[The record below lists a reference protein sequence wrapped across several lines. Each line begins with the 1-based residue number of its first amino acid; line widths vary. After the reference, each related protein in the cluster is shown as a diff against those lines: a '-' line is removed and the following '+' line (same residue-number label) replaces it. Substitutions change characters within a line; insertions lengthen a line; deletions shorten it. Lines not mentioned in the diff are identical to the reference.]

1 MHSTR
6 RRADSTATKSSQMG
20 TSGHVA
26 HDMVAGIGKGPNGSG
41 MTAAA
46 VTTLAEPTPSDATT
60 FDLPLPRVD
69 AAERIAAADAL
80 ERALRFLTHS
90 AITVVGSRADAMA
103 AWLRRSGYQAEPLAL
118 NGHAPTN
125 VSVLLASDLAQSHS
139 DVPRCLGALKQMLS
153 PDGLLVAVVPNLTH
167 ARTRIS
173 MLLGRFTMRS
183 NGSGPAFTLTD
194 AERLLHD
201 AAFTVVDV
209 ERQLDTRDAL
219 KEMSDGVPE
228 PVVSMLA
235 DDLDAMTSH
244 FVVLA
249 EPQASASIARFH
261 RRLSEIAA
269 THRQTTRDV
278 DRIERRVADLEVR
291 VQHWAGETDRL
302 ALRDV
307 TQANGAS
314 SDRVT
319 DGERDEALNRARER
333 LLLRTAD
340 IKALTSRIEQ
350 VRYRREILRIRQLVG
365 RDVPAN
371 STVAV
376 ISRGDE
382 ELLAF
387 GDRKGWHFPRT
398 EKGVYAGHHPADS
411 TAAIAHLEELRARG
425 AQYLLIPRTA
435 FWWLEHYKEFSQYLA
450 QRCRC
455 VRRDERTCVLFAL
468 GGRRASR

>member
-1 MHSTR
+1 MT
-6 RRADSTATKSSQMG
+6 TSSR
-20 TSGHVA
+20 VA
-26 HDMVAGIGKGPNGSG
+26 HDIVAGHGKGPNGNG
-41 MTAAA
+41 MTAA
-46 VTTLAEPTPSDATT
+46 VTTLAEPASSFATT
-60 FDLPLPRVD
+60 LDLPLPRAD
-69 AAERIAAADAL
+69 AAERIAVADAL
-80 ERALRFLTHS
+80 ERGLRFLTHTT
-90 AITVVGSRADAMA
+90 ITVVGSRADATA
-103 AWLRRSGYQAEPLAL
+103 AWLRGAGYQAEPLTV
-118 NGHAPTN
+118 NGHAATN
-125 VSVLLASDLAQSHS
+125 VPVLLASDLAQSHG
-139 DVPRCLGALKQMLS
+139 DVPQFLRGLKQMLS

-167 ARTRIS
+167 ARTRIA
-173 MLLGRFTMRS
+173 MLLGRFTMRA
-183 NGSGPAFTLTD
+183 NGSGPSFALSD
-194 AERLLHD
+194 VERLLHD
-201 AAFTVVDV
+201 AAFTVIDI

-228 PVVSMLA
+228 LVVSMLA
-235 DDLDAMTSH
+235 DDVDAMTSH

-249 EPQASASIARFH
+249 EPQASASVARSH

-278 DRIERRVADLEVR
+278 ERIERRIADLEVR

-307 TQANGAS
+307 TQANEAS
-314 SDRVT
+314 SDHVI

-333 LLLRTAD
+333 LLSRTAE
-340 IKALTSRIEQ
+340 IKALTTRIEQ
-350 VRYRREILRIRQLVG
+350 VRYRHEILRIRQLIE
-365 RDVPAN
+365 RDVPAG

-387 GDRKGWHFPRT
+387 GDRRGWHFPRT
-398 EKGVYAGHHPADS
+398 KKGVYAGHHPADS
-411 TAAIAHLEELRARG
+411 AAAIAHLEELRARG

-435 FWWLEHYKEFSQYLA
+435 FWWLDHYKEFSQYLQ

-468 GGRRASR
+468 GGGRARR

>member
-6 RRADSTATKSSQMG
+6 RRADSTATKSSQM
-20 TSGHVA
+20 A
-26 HDMVAGIGKGPNGSG
+26 
-41 MTAAA
+41 
-46 VTTLAEPTPSDATT
+46 TLASSFATT

-69 AAERIAAADAL
+69 AVERIAAADAL
-80 ERALRFLTHS
+80 ERALRFLTPT
-90 AITVVGSRADAMA
+90 AITVVGSRADATA
-103 AWLRRSGYQAEPLAL
+103 AWLRRGGYQAEPLTL
-118 NGHAPTN
+118 NGHPATN
-125 VSVLLASDLAQSHS
+125 VPVLLVSDLAQSHG
-139 DVPRCLGALKQMLS
+139 DVPQFLSALKQMLS

-167 ARTRIS
+167 ARTRIA

-183 NGSGPAFTLTD
+183 NGSGPSFTLAD

-201 AAFTVVDV
+201 ATFTVIDV

-219 KEMSDGVPE
+219 KEISDGVPE

-235 DDLDAMTSH
+235 DDVDAMTSY

-249 EPQASASIARFH
+249 EPQASASIARSH

-278 DRIERRVADLEVR
+278 ERIERRVADLEVR
-291 VQHWAGETDRL
+291 VQHWAGETERL

-307 TQANGAS
+307 TPTNGAS

-333 LLLRTAD
+333 LVSRTAD

-365 RDVPAN
+365 REVPAG

-387 GDRKGWHFPRT
+387 GDRQGWHFPRT

-411 TAAIAHLEELRARG
+411 AAAIAHLEKLRTRG
-425 AQYLLIPRTA
+425 AQYLVIPRTA
-435 FWWLEHYKEFSQYLA
+435 FWWLEHYKEFSQYLQ

-468 GGRRASR
+468 GGGRAGR